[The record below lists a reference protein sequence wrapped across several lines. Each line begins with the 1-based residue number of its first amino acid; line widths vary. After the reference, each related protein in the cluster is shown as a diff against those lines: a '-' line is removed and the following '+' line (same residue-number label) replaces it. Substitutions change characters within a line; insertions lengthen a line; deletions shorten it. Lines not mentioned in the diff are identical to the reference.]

1 MTDATR
7 TTVLDLVADPGLP
20 TELAHRLVRDLPAAL
35 GAHDDARW
43 EVRVADE
50 PIVLDER
57 GALPALDIGDRVR
70 ERDGADAVVLL
81 TDLPRRSGADPVVAD
96 GGTGHRVGLV
106 SLPALGAINQY
117 RRCRD
122 TVVRLVTGHLMPAD
136 PAHAGEAGAPG
147 AGHAGPLT
155 RIDPGSGARS
165 DDDRRGRDRGQAGA
179 DGDDSGAGSGG
190 VEDDIDV
197 RLALTGLRGRVRLLA
212 GLVRAN
218 RPWRLVPS
226 LSPAIAAAAAGAAF
240 GIFYSNIW
248 ELATALGTAR
258 QVTVMLIALVGMTA
272 WLILD
277 NRLWES
283 RRHRSL
289 REEMLLS
296 NLSTVITVAC
306 GVLAMFALLFV
317 LALVAAFLVIP
328 PDYLSSKLMR
338 ESGPDDWI
346 MIAWLSTSMGTVA
359 GALGSG
365 FADDG
370 AVRQAAYSRREQER
384 RARLD
389 RADDRDGAR
398 ASGRDRDGDSDRG
411 GDGDGDRDRG
421 GDTRA

>member
-35 GAHDDARW
+35 GAHDDTRW

-122 TVVRLVTGHLMPAD
+122 TVVRLVTGHLVPPD
-136 PAHAGEAGAPG
+136 RPGAGEAGAPDT
-147 AGHAGPLT
+147 GHAGPLT
-155 RIDPGSGARS
+155 RIDSGSRAGTDGDHR
-165 DDDRRGRDRGQAGA
+165 DQDRDRDRGRRRA
-179 DGDDSGAGSGG
+179 DPDPARRGTADDSDAGSGG
-190 VEDDIDV
+190 VEDDVDV

-258 QVTVMLIALVGMTA
+258 QVTVMMIALVGMTA

-306 GVLAMFALLFV
+306 GVLVMFALLFV
-317 LALVAAFLVIP
+317 LTLVAAVLVIP
-328 PDYLSSKLMR
+328 PDYLSSTLMR

-389 RADDRDGAR
+389 RSDDGDH
-398 ASGRDRDGDSDRG
+398 GRD
-411 GDGDGDRDRG
+411 
-421 GDTRA
+421 TPA

>member
-35 GAHDDARW
+35 EEHDDARW
-43 EVRVADE
+43 EVRIADE

-70 ERDGADAVVLL
+70 ERDGADAVVLI

-122 TVVRLVTGHLMPAD
+122 TVVRLVTGHLVPPD
-136 PAHAGEAGAPG
+136 RAGAEGSGAPD

-155 RIDPGSGARS
+155 RIDSGTRAGTGGDHRHQ
-165 DDDRRGRDRGQAGA
+165 DRDRDRGRA
-179 DGDDSGAGSGG
+179 DGDAARRGPADDPDAGSGG

-212 GLVRAN
+212 GMVRAN

-289 REEMLLS
+289 HEEMLLS

-306 GVLAMFALLFV
+306 GVLVMFALLFV
-317 LALVAAFLVIP
+317 LALVAAVLVIP
-328 PDYLSSKLMR
+328 PDYLASTLMR

-389 RADDRDGAR
+389 RADDGDR
-398 ASGRDRDGDSDRG
+398 GRD
-411 GDGDGDRDRG
+411 
-421 GDTRA
+421 TPA

>member
-1 MTDATR
+1 MTDATS

-35 GAHDDARW
+35 GAHGDSRW
-43 EVRVADE
+43 EVRIADE

-136 PAHAGEAGAPG
+136 HTDAGEAGAPD

-165 DDDRRGRDRGQAGA
+165 DDDHRGRDQDRGRARA

-190 VEDDIDV
+190 VEDDVDV

-258 QVTVMLIALVGMTA
+258 QVTVMLIAPVGMTA

-346 MIAWLSTSMGTVA
+346 MIACLSTSMGTVA

-389 RADDRDGAR
+389 RADDRDRDRAR
-398 ASGRDRDGDSDRG
+398 ARDGGHHRDRDGDRG
-411 GDGDGDRDRG
+411 GN
-421 GDTRA
+421 TRA

>member
-1 MTDATR
+1 M
-7 TTVLDLVADPGLP
+7 P

-35 GAHDDARW
+35 EEHDDARW
-43 EVRVADE
+43 EVRLADE

-122 TVVRLVTGHLMPAD
+122 TVVRLVTGHLVPPD
-136 PAHAGEAGAPG
+136 RAGAEGSGAPD
-147 AGHAGPLT
+147 AGHAGALT
-155 RIDPGSGARS
+155 RIDPGTRAGTDGDHRHQ
-165 DDDRRGRDRGQAGA
+165 DRDQDRDRDRVRA
-179 DGDDSGAGSGG
+179 DDSDAGSGG

-212 GLVRAN
+212 GMVRAN

-296 NLSTVITVAC
+296 NLSTVITVGC
-306 GVLAMFALLFV
+306 GVLVMFALLFV
-317 LALVAAFLVIP
+317 LALVAAVLVIP
-328 PDYLSSKLMR
+328 PDYLASTLMR

-389 RADDRDGAR
+389 RADDGHR
-398 ASGRDRDGDSDRG
+398 GRD
-411 GDGDGDRDRG
+411 
-421 GDTRA
+421 TPA